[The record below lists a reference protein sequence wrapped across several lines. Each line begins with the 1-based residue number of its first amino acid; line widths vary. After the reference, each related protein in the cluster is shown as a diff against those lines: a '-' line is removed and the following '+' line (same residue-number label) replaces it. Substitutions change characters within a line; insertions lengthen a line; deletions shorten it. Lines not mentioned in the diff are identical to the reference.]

1 MCKTIVFRVLFSYTM
16 NEIPGRIRLSVKLIR
31 CMHLLQNAKKK
42 CEHNED
48 EYDAEEGKNLSSLG
62 HI

>member
-1 MCKTIVFRVLFSYTM
+1 MYASIAKCK
-16 NEIPGRIRLSVKLIR
+16 
-31 CMHLLQNAKKK
+31 KKK